1 MTAFRTTKA
10 LVMLSRAKNLEKKK
24 FSVCVPVWEG
34 GWVDT
39 FFTHR
44 VFYQETVTKTL
55 HMKKVIQ
62 PVKNHGNSIL
72 SSEKPYIINF
82 DYE

>member
-44 VFYQETVTKTL
+44 VFY
-55 HMKKVIQ
+55 
-62 PVKNHGNSIL
+62 
-72 SSEKPYIINF
+72 
-82 DYE
+82 